1 MSTLTEQEMA
11 PFTGEANAELNARPL
26 QELVAE
32 IAAWQQDFDT
42 PDDLDWPTED
52 GRHPYNP

>member
-1 MSTLTEQEMA
+1 MA